1 MTNLWVSTADLGS
14 YSESEYSYDAA
25 KAASQLLW
33 ALTGR
38 KYTGTNTV
46 TERYVCFTRWHSF
59 GLATG
64 TTTAII
70 ANGNMQNIPLTA
82 NSYYETAS
90 DGVTPGARLK
100 LRGTPVQKIHAIRDH
115 LGEIV
120 NPNYYYL
127 SDHSTI
133 QPTIGVP
140 WWPCNIE
147 VTYTYGAPPPAMGQ
161 MAARTLAIEFCK
173 MWAGEDCELPQRVT
187 SISRQGVSYTILDP
201 QDFVQEGRTGLYMV
215 DMFLK
220 SVNPDKARN
229 RARVFSPDTSRARR
243 INPKELKLAAS
254 PTDITILRNTPGTVD
269 LTLAYLNAAFLLDG
283 TGWTRQVT
291 INNWSGARTLDL
303 EQNAT
308 ELVSSNTALRIT
320 IPYDKAFS
328 VLGLV
333 DPGTWDLYA
342 SRPSLVT
349 PGATETVYIASG
361 NLKIMMAEQ
370 SLNPIVTIGD

>member
-1 MTNLWVSTADLGS
+1 
-14 YSESEYSYDAA
+14 
-25 KAASQLLW
+25 
-33 ALTGR
+33 
-38 KYTGTNTV
+38 
-46 TERYVCFTRWHSF
+46 
-59 GLATG
+59 
-64 TTTAII
+64 
-70 ANGNMQNIPLTA
+70 
-82 NSYYETAS
+82 
-90 DGVTPGARLK
+90 
-100 LRGTPVQKIHAIRDH
+100 
-115 LGEIV
+115 
-120 NPNYYYL
+120 
-127 SDHSTI
+127 
-133 QPTIGVP
+133 
-140 WWPCNIE
+140 
-147 VTYTYGAPPPAMGQ
+147 MGQ

-243 INPKELKLAAS
+243 INPKELKLAES

-269 LTLAYLNAAFLLDG
+269 LTLAYLNATFLLDG

-291 INNWSGARTLDL
+291 VNNWSGAKTLDL
-303 EQNAT
+303 PQDAT
-308 ELVSSNTALRIT
+308 ALVSSNTALRVT

-361 NLKIMMAEQ
+361 NLKITMAEQ